1 MKVEQYTENEDGS
14 ATLVVDLTPEETSI
28 LLESAILQAIRDYL
42 DKKERELAG
51 DVTTRGNLPS
61 NSFELYIE
69 NHCGHR

>member
-1 MKVEQYTENEDGS
+1 MRVEQYTENEDGS

-61 NSFELYIE
+61 NSFEL
-69 NHCGHR
+69 

>member
-14 ATLVVDLTPEETSI
+14 ATLVVDLTPEEASI
-28 LLESAILQAIRDYL
+28 LLESAIQQAIRDYL

-61 NSFELYIE
+61 NSFEL
-69 NHCGHR
+69 

>member
-1 MKVEQYTENEDGS
+1 MKVEQYTENENGS

-28 LLESAILQAIRDYL
+28 LLESAIQQAIRDYL

-61 NSFELYIE
+61 NSFEL
-69 NHCGHR
+69 

>member
-42 DKKERELAG
+42 DKKERELA
-51 DVTTRGNLPS
+51 DNVTTRGNLPS
-61 NSFELYIE
+61 NSFEL
-69 NHCGHR
+69 

>member
-14 ATLVVDLTPEETSI
+14 ASLVVDLTPEETSI
-28 LLESAILQAIRDYL
+28 LLESAILQAIKDYL

-61 NSFELYIE
+61 NSFEL
-69 NHCGHR
+69 

>member
-28 LLESAILQAIRDYL
+28 LLESAIQQAIRDYL

-61 NSFELYIE
+61 NSFEL
-69 NHCGHR
+69 

>member
-28 LLESAILQAIRDYL
+28 LLESAIQQAIRDYL

-51 DVTTRGNLPS
+51 DITTRGNLPS
-61 NSFELYIE
+61 NSFEL
-69 NHCGHR
+69 

>member
-14 ATLVVDLTPEETSI
+14 ATLVVDLTPEETSL

-51 DVTTRGNLPS
+51 DVATRGNLPS
-61 NSFELYIE
+61 NSFEL
-69 NHCGHR
+69 

>member
-28 LLESAILQAIRDYL
+28 LLESAILQAIKDYL

-61 NSFELYIE
+61 NSFEL
-69 NHCGHR
+69 